1 MKDSGRR
8 DNWYRAIASNYTD
21 RQRKNWYDD
30 VAAAYDRTR
39 PHYPQQI
46 CDRVLELTQLPKNSS
61 ILEIGCGSGIATT
74 EFARRGFTMACLEP
88 SPQACQIA
96 RDNCSQY
103 PNVEIINTTFEEWQ
117 LKPDNFD
124 AVLAATS
131 FHWVAPEI
139 RHQKAAATLKDNGWL
154 ILLWN
159 TPPQPSYEVCQLLQ
173 KVYQVYAP
181 SLKSCEAIATH
192 QANLSK
198 MEEAAI
204 DSGWFKE
211 SISEQLICK
220 VTYNI
225 DNYLALLSTLS
236 PYIMLEAQQRNLLFS
251 SLKEVL
257 LQNCGDQIELS
268 YLSVFQI
275 MIRLP
280 PFVPS
285 SMSYEN

>member
-1 MKDSGRR
+1 MEDSGRR

-30 VAAAYDRTR
+30 VAEAYDRTR
-39 PHYPQQI
+39 PRYPQQI

-74 EFARRGFTMACLEP
+74 EFARRGFTMVCLEP

-96 RDNCSQY
+96 RQNCSQY

-159 TPPQPSYEVCQLLQ
+159 TPPQPSYQVCQLLQ
-173 KVYQVYAP
+173 EVYQVYAP
-181 SLKSCEAIATH
+181 SLKSYKAIATH

-198 MEEAAI
+198 MGEAAI
-204 DSGWFKE
+204 NSGWFKE
-211 SISEQLICK
+211 SISEQLIYK
-220 VTYNI
+220 VTYSI

-236 PYIMLEAQQRNLLFS
+236 PYIMLEPQQRNFLFS

-257 LQNCGDQIELS
+257 LKNCGDQIELS

-275 MIRLP
+275 M
-280 PFVPS
+280 
-285 SMSYEN
+285 M